1 MAHTSSISDDI
12 DMDDCSSKSGSNLSL
27 SVGYFPCEDIYCDED
42 KTSCEDISSN
52 SSSIHFL
59 PPIQGTWRTENIRR
73 PIGRRDQIPDNP
85 EQFCKLSIALAWD
98 VDVDSNNAN
107 SIDNWDLNGSSH
119 WIDKY
124 PEEKTELTVSKLD
137 DLVQKLETFLENQ
150 KDDKDDESV
159 FPQSTEEEDHQP
171 PGSSP
176 QDTAQVSH
184 QEHIYQDPPKFEP
197 ADNEDITK
205 SPQIPSRLKG
215 HEFAEVRKYYWET
228 WVSGSASGST
238 QTTPCMPSP
247 GGVLHMVLRQF
258 GAPGVKPCPPSP
270 PPTTT
275 RTPQKCPI
283 PLGNKTGLPYTM
295 AGIRAGTEL
304 RADITPSPSEHPRG
318 SYSGLLFMVLG
329 SSQDAALA
337 VLKDQFQAN
346 MMLEAAL
353 GPLVEAVTVGILAVL
368 TQTERPLNLELLE
381 ETVQAMEVER
391 N

>member
-215 HEFAEVRKYYWET
+215 HEFAELINQATSSQRISTVNTFSVLSGQPEEEDTPPDTQALSCLNLSWVFRWVRQQVQSSLLRRDRTEKAT
-228 WVSGSASGST
+228 K
-238 QTTPCMPSP
+238 SP
-247 GGVLHMVLRQF
+247 GRPAHKKRCSNRSKKIQ
-258 GAPGVKPCPPSP
+258 
-270 PPTTT
+270 
-275 RTPQKCPI
+275 PQESFE
-283 PLGNKTGLPYTM
+283 LG
-295 AGIRAGTEL
+295 
-304 RADITPSPSEHPRG
+304 HPV
-318 SYSGLLFMVLG
+318 SLDF
-329 SSQDAALA
+329 
-337 VLKDQFQAN
+337 
-346 MMLEAAL
+346 
-353 GPLVEAVTVGILAVL
+353 
-368 TQTERPLNLELLE
+368 
-381 ETVQAMEVER
+381 
-391 N
+391 